1 MPQLVAP
8 PIGRGRSC
16 TAPVR
21 RSSSSAERPGI
32 ALPPTTRL
40 ATASGGKVLCQA
52 LVPLGAA
59 DFSSNL
65 LKAQIVGLANAD
77 HDTTNAIKQSAEFG
91 IIQHGRKLG
100 ASWSSL
106 PMWPMLAGSAGFATH
121 VGFVI
126 AHLGGSASC
135 RCCRASWCGGE
146 MTVDAVTGGS
156 IQALCDARHRPQH
169 AEPRGEG

>member
-1 MPQLVAP
+1 
-8 PIGRGRSC
+8 
-16 TAPVR
+16 
-21 RSSSSAERPGI
+21 
-32 ALPPTTRL
+32 L

-77 HDTTNAIKQSAEFG
+77 HDATNAIKQSAEFG

-121 VGFVI
+121 VGFCWDENDQTR
-126 AHLGGSASC
+126 AWSKRFFAALHRMPTMSQAGFYSDPSLPGGSKGTEQQRSGQATAS
-135 RCCRASWCGGE
+135 
-146 MTVDAVTGGS
+146 
-156 IQALCDARHRPQH
+156 H
-169 AEPRGEG
+169 AGQ